1 MHRNRC
7 FPSMV
12 VGVTVVLAAAGSA
25 GAQNALGSGNVLD
38 ANPIVGSAVRN
49 LPSQIEDFR
58 ARNLL
63 ITGNV
68 VGGRGF
74 RGTVG
79 YVAEMD
85 FRGELGADT
94 LFQFRAASALSSPSF
109 VAAGQTFDRL
119 RFGQQL
125 GVIGFHRD
133 GDAEMLRSLG
143 RTRYVLGKLI
153 DDRFRLDQITLFS
166 TTAETSEASADPAIV
181 SVFQSEEG
189 ESIVAIASSLRGL
202 HVTPLHQHGQI
213 LGLTSYDL
221 ARTREDLEA
230 GRDVAPLGTPFQA
243 GFQDLRLREQPIADE
258 AAEDR
263 VEPATLQT
271 RIEADLQPD
280 YETILQRVAER
291 YAASENVDLI
301 GQPSVLERLDEQ
313 FEQLRRQL
321 VEPDE
326 DGTAES
332 SEDPAGEPGELRPT
346 RGTTPDGET
355 PLLKIKDLG
364 AIVRHGGQL
373 DRLAGNDQTRFN
385 ELLAWAEEMLGNG
398 EYFRAEQRFA
408 RALRLVPNHP
418 LATSGLANAQIGAGL
433 YKSASLALHRL
444 FMRQSEMIDVQF
456 GASLL
461 PSRARLD
468 IAIRV
473 VREQMI
479 GGQRDQSLNAFLLA
493 YIGHQLGKRNLIEQG
508 LAALADVS
516 PDDPL
521 LGLLNVVWLEEPDE
535 RSQLDDEPPARDEPQ
550 LEQ

>member
-25 GAQNALGSGNVLD
+25 GAQNALGSGDILD
-38 ANPIVGSAVRN
+38 ANPIVGSGGGN

-58 ARNLL
+58 DRNLL

-79 YVAEMD
+79 YVAERD
-85 FRGELGADT
+85 FRGDLAADT
-94 LFQFRAASALSSPSF
+94 LFQFRAATALSSLNF
-109 VAAGQTFDRL
+109 LAAGQTFDRL

-125 GVIGFHRD
+125 GVIGFHRN
-133 GDAEMLRSLG
+133 GDAAMLRSLG
-143 RTRYVLGKLI
+143 NTRYVLGKLI

-166 TTAETSEASADPAIV
+166 TTAETYEASADPAIV
-181 SVFQSEEG
+181 GVFRSEEG

-202 HVTPLHQHGQI
+202 HVAPLQQHGQV

-230 GRDVAPLGTPFQA
+230 GREVAPLGTPFQA
-243 GFQDLRLREQPIADE
+243 GFQDLRLTEQPIADE
-258 AAEDR
+258 AVEDR

-301 GQPSVLERLDEQ
+301 VQPSVLERLDEQ

-326 DGTAES
+326 DGAAES
-332 SEDPAGEPGELRPT
+332 REEPAGEPGEVRPT
-346 RGTTPDGET
+346 RGTTPGGET
-355 PLLKIKDLG
+355 PLLKIKDFG
-364 AIVRHGGQL
+364 AIVRHGEQL

-385 ELLAWAEEMLGNG
+385 ELLASAEEMLGSG
-398 EYFRAEQRFA
+398 KYFRAEQRFA

-433 YKSASLALHRL
+433 YKSASLALQRL
-444 FMRQSEMIDVQF
+444 FMRHPEMIDVQF

-479 GGQRDQSLNAFLLA
+479 GGQRDRPLNAFLLA
-493 YIGHQLGKRNLIEQG
+493 YIGHQLGQRNLIEEG

-535 RSQLDDEPPARDEPQ
+535 RSQLDDEPPARDQPQ
-550 LEQ
+550 PKQ